1 MSDFDDDKSVG
12 GDSISDHSLT
22 STSES
27 SVTPSEVSALS
38 QSMSSSYIG
47 SRDDDGSDA
56 SVSVAGSA
64 YFDDYEEVNEVEVP
78 EHACS
83 YCGLSDPACV
93 VKCVDSKKWFCNGRG
108 NSNASHIVQHMV
120 RSKMKTLCLHPESPL
135 GETMLECYSCGAKNV
150 FMLGYIP
157 ANESSVVVLLCRE
170 PCLQASS
177 LKDLKWNVDEWE
189 PLIKDR
195 AFLPWLVSVRR
206 RGGCTHQMEADVIP
220 RSEGTFV
227 YVMKLVK
234 S

>member
-1 MSDFDDDKSVG
+1 MSDFDDDRSVG

-27 SVTPSEVSALS
+27 SMTPSEVSALS

-135 GETMLECYSCGAKNV
+135 GETMLECYSCGAK
-150 FMLGYIP
+150 
-157 ANESSVVVLLCRE
+157 SQ
-170 PCLQASS
+170 QASTVT
-177 LKDLKWNVDEWE
+177 LACL
-189 PLIKDR
+189 
-195 AFLPWLVSVRR
+195 
-206 RGGCTHQMEADVIP
+206 
-220 RSEGTFV
+220 FV
-227 YVMKLVK
+227 L
-234 S
+234 